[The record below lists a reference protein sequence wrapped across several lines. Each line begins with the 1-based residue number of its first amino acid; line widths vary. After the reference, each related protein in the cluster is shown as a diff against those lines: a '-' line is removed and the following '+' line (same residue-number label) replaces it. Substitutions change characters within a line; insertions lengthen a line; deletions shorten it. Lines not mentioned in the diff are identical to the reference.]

1 MLRVGLDTNPVPLL
15 NQRRW
20 GKVRNNDQKRLSKQ
34 LLENFQNGIDS
45 LGHTVCGSPETT
57 NP

>member
-1 MLRVGLDTNPVPLL
+1 MI
-15 NQRRW
+15 
-20 GKVRNNDQKRLSKQ
+20 KKRLSKQ

-45 LGHTVCGSPETT
+45 LVHIECGSPKTT

>member
-1 MLRVGLDTNPVPLL
+1 MI
-15 NQRRW
+15 
-20 GKVRNNDQKRLSKQ
+20 KKRLSKQ
-34 LLENFQNGIDS
+34 LLKNFQNGIDS